1 VRGRALVASTVL
13 AAFAVVLGVPAMAVA
28 YEETTERAAAR
39 EAGHVA
45 GQEPPEHSSER
56 AAAEHGAAEH
66 GAGAAEHGGGHGEAH
81 LDGGKL
87 AAQIVNFALLIGVLV
102 YFGGRAVSKALA
114 ARHQQLKADLAAASE
129 LRAAAEAQLKKQESR
144 LSSLEQE
151 IANIRAGVAKEAEAE
166 KARLIEMAEERARRI
181 QDETKFLIDQQV
193 KEAEVQL
200 RREAAQAA
208 VEMAEQ
214 IVRRSLQPSD
224 QDRMVERFVADV
236 SKPAPPSGSRV

>member
-1 VRGRALVASTVL
+1 VKLRALMALAVL
-13 AAFAVVLGVPAMAVA
+13 AVALLAPTAAVA
-28 YEETTERAAAR
+28 YEETTEHAAAH

-45 GQEPPEHSSER
+45 GQEQAEHSSEHA
-56 AAAEHGAAEH
+56 AAAEHG
-66 GAGAAEHGGGHGEAH
+66 GSHGEAK

-87 AAQIVNFALLIGVLV
+87 AAQIINFTLLVGVLAW
-102 YFGGRAVSKALA
+102 FGGRALAKALA

-129 LRAAAEAQLKKQESR
+129 MRIAAEAQLKKQEQR
-144 LSSLEQE
+144 LASLEQE
-151 IANIRAGVAKEAEAE
+151 IANIRAGVAKEADAE

-214 IVRRSLQPSD
+214 IVRRSLQPGD
-224 QDRMVERFVADV
+224 RERMVDSFVADV
-236 SKPAPPSGSRV
+236 AKPARPPGSRV